1 MSNLSPQSP
10 MRPLSVGNVVSAGL
24 RIYNSHLKTYTQL
37 SLYAALWSLV
47 PVYGWAKAAAISGL
61 ISRLAFGEVINRPER
76 VDTAQSQVN
85 SRLWTFLLSAIL
97 VGLIVFGTFLGLYI
111 SLIMVGVF
119 SVGLIGVAFGQ
130 QSSVAIISSI
140 VLFTVLFLL
149 FLFALTWI
157 YSRFMFAELPIAIE
171 ENVNASQSVNRSWEL
186 TKGFVLR
193 IQAILGV
200 AILITLPIYILTQ
213 VLAAVIQQSLANVL
227 VRGSATYIVVSYIVG
242 YVLGLI
248 INIWILPFWQAI
260 KAVIYYDL
268 RSRREGLDLRLRD
281 RF

>member
-37 SLYAALWSLV
+37 SLYATLWSLV

-85 SRLWTFLLSAIL
+85 SRLWTFLLSGIL

-111 SLIMVGVF
+111 SLIIVGVF
-119 SVGLIGVAFGQ
+119 SVGLIGVTFGQ
-130 QSSVAIISSI
+130 QSSATIILSI
-140 VLFTVLFLL
+140 VLFIVLVLL
-149 FLFALTWI
+149 FLFAITWI

-193 IQAILGV
+193 IQAILAV

-213 VLAAVIQQSLANVL
+213 VVAAVIQQSLANVL
-227 VRGSATYIVVSYIVG
+227 LRGSTTYIVVSYIVG
-242 YVLGLI
+242 YILGLI

-268 RSRREGLDLRLRD
+268 RSRREGLDLQLRD

>member
-61 ISRLAFGEVINRPER
+61 ISRLAFGEIVGRPER

-111 SLIMVGVF
+111 SLIIVGVF
-119 SVGLIGVAFGQ
+119 SVGLIGVTFGQ
-130 QSSVAIISSI
+130 QSSVAIILSI
-140 VLFTVLFLL
+140 VLFIVLFLL
-149 FLFALTWI
+149 FLFAITWI

-193 IQAILGV
+193 IQAILTV

-213 VLAAVIQQSLANVL
+213 VLAIVIQQSLANVL
-227 VRGSATYIVVSYIVG
+227 LRGSTAYIVVSNIVG

-248 INIWILPFWQAI
+248 INIWILPFWQAM

>member
-1 MSNLSPQSP
+1 MSNLSPQNP

-37 SLYAALWSLV
+37 GLYAALWSLL

-61 ISRLAFGEVINRPER
+61 ISRLAFGEIVGRPER

-111 SLIMVGVF
+111 SLIIVGVF
-119 SVGLIGVAFGQ
+119 SAGLIGVAFGQ
-130 QSSVAIISSI
+130 QSSVAIILTI
-140 VLFTVLFLL
+140 VLFIVLFLL
-149 FLFALTWI
+149 FLFAIAWI

-171 ENVNASQSVNRSWEL
+171 ENVNASQSINRSWEL

-193 IQAILGV
+193 IILILTVG
-200 AILITLPIYILTQ
+200 ILITLPIYILTQ
-213 VLAAVIQQSLANVL
+213 VLAIVIQQSLANVL
-227 VRGSATYIVVSYIVG
+227 VRGSTTYIVVSYIIG

-248 INIWILPFWQAI
+248 INIWILPFWQAM